1 MQKEQEYETVLLAT
15 KGLVED
21 RQLPISL
28 YANLSALLKQ
38 TLSDVSWV
46 GFYLF
51 NGTALYL
58 GPFQGK
64 VACVDI
70 TLDRGVCGL
79 AARTKKTVIVPD
91 VHQFPGHI
99 ACDEGS
105 NSEIVIPLVKNKQLI
120 GVLDIDSYSFARF
133 DKVDQNYLE
142 KFIQSFIEYLS

>member
-1 MQKEQEYETVLLAT
+1 MQKKQEYETILLAV

-21 RQLPISL
+21 CQLPISL

-46 GFYLF
+46 GFYLY

-70 TLDRGVCGL
+70 PLDRGVCGL
-79 AARTKKTVIVPD
+79 AARSKKTVIVPD

-105 NSEIVIPLVKNKQLI
+105 KSEIVIPIIKNNQLI
-120 GVLDIDSYSFARF
+120 GVLDIDSYSLSRF
-133 DKVDQNYLE
+133 DSLDQTYLE
-142 KFIQSFIEYLS
+142 KLTEVLAQSIS

>member
-1 MQKEQEYETVLLAT
+1 MQKKQEYETVLLAA

-79 AARTKKTVIVPD
+79 AARSKKTVIVPD
-91 VHQFPGHI
+91 VHKFPGHI

-105 NSEIVIPLVKNKQLI
+105 NSEIVIPLMKNNQLI
-120 GVLDIDSYSFARF
+120 GVLDIDSYTFARF
-133 DKVDQNYLE
+133 DKVDQTYLE
-142 KFIQSFIEYLS
+142 KFVQSIVKYLT

>member
-1 MQKEQEYETVLLAT
+1 MQKKQEYETILLAV

-46 GFYLF
+46 GFYLY

-70 TLDRGVCGL
+70 PLDRGVCGL
-79 AARTKKTVIVPD
+79 AARSKKTVIVPD

-105 NSEIVIPLVKNKQLI
+105 KSEIVIPIIKNNQLI
-120 GVLDIDSYSFARF
+120 GVLDIDSYLLSRF
-133 DKVDQNYLE
+133 DSLDQTYLE
-142 KFIQSFIEYLS
+142 KLTEVLAQSIS

>member
-1 MQKEQEYETVLLAT
+1 MQKKQEYETVLLAA

-21 RQLPISL
+21 KQLPISL

-91 VHQFPGHI
+91 VHKFPGHI

-105 NSEIVIPLVKNKQLI
+105 NSEIVIPLMKNKQLI
-120 GVLDIDSYSFARF
+120 GVLDIDSYTFARF
-133 DKVDQNYLE
+133 DKVDQTYLE
-142 KFIQSFIEYLS
+142 KLVQSIVKYLT

>member
-1 MQKEQEYETVLLAT
+1 MQKKQEYETVLLAA

-21 RQLPISL
+21 KQLPISL

-91 VHQFPGHI
+91 VHKFPGHI

-105 NSEIVIPLVKNKQLI
+105 NSEIVIPLMKNKQLI
-120 GVLDIDSYSFARF
+120 GVLDIDSYTFARF
-133 DKVDQNYLE
+133 DKVDQTYLE
-142 KFIQSFIEYLS
+142 KFVQSIVKYLT

>member
-1 MQKEQEYETVLLAT
+1 MQKKQEYETVLLAVQ
-15 KGLVED
+15 GLVAD

-28 YANLSALLKQ
+28 YANVSALLKQ

-70 TLDRGVCGL
+70 SLDRGVCGL
-79 AARTKKTVIVPD
+79 AARSKKTVIVPD

-105 NSEIVIPLVKNKQLI
+105 NSEIVVPLMKNNQLI
-120 GVLDIDSYSFARF
+120 GVLDIDSYSFSRF
-133 DKVDQNYLE
+133 DPLDQTYLE
-142 KFIQSFIEYLS
+142 RLITILTPYLT

>member
-1 MQKEQEYETVLLAT
+1 MQKKQEYETVLLAV
-15 KGLVED
+15 KGLVVD
-21 RQLPISL
+21 PQLPISL
-28 YANLSALLKQ
+28 YANVSALLKQ

-79 AARTKKTVIVPD
+79 AARSKKTVVVPD
-91 VHQFPGHI
+91 VHQFSGHI

-105 NSEIVIPLVKNKQLI
+105 NSEIVVPMIKNNQLI
-120 GVLDIDSYSFARF
+120 GVLDIDSYSLSRF
-133 DKVDQNYLE
+133 DAVDQTFLE
-142 KFIQSFIEYLS
+142 KFVKVIAESLS

>member
-1 MQKEQEYETVLLAT
+1 MQKKQEYETVLLAV
-15 KGLVED
+15 KGLVAD

-28 YANLSALLKQ
+28 YANVSALLKQ

-70 TLDRGVCGL
+70 SLDRGVCGL
-79 AARTKKTVIVPD
+79 AARSKKTVIVPD

-105 NSEIVIPLVKNKQLI
+105 NSEIVIPLMKNNQLI
-120 GVLDIDSYSFARF
+120 GVLDIDSYSFSRF
-133 DKVDQNYLE
+133 DMLDQTYLE
-142 KFIQSFIEYLS
+142 QLITILTPHLT

>member
-1 MQKEQEYETVLLAT
+1 MQKEQEYETVLLAAN
-15 KGLVED
+15 GLFAD
-21 RQLPISL
+21 KQLPVSL
-28 YANLSALLKQ
+28 YANISALLKQ

-79 AARTKKTVIVPD
+79 AARSKKTVIVPD

-105 NSEIVIPLVKNKQLI
+105 NSEIVVPIIKNKQLI
-120 GVLDIDSYSFARF
+120 GVLDIDSYSFSRF
-133 DKVDQNYLE
+133 DTKDQAFLE
-142 KFIQSFIEYLS
+142 KLMKALVQHLA

>member
-1 MQKEQEYETVLLAT
+1 MQKKQEYETVLLAV
-15 KGLVED
+15 KGLVTD
-21 RQLPISL
+21 PQLPVSL
-28 YANLSALLKQ
+28 YANVSALLKQ

-91 VHQFPGHI
+91 VHKFPGHI

-105 NSEIVIPLVKNKQLI
+105 NSEIVIPLMKNNQLI
-120 GVLDIDSYSFARF
+120 GVLDIDSYTFARF
-133 DKVDQNYLE
+133 DKVDQTYLE
-142 KFIQSFIEYLS
+142 KFVQSIVKYLT

>member
-1 MQKEQEYETVLLAT
+1 MQKKQEYETVLLAV
-15 KGLVED
+15 KGLVTD
-21 RQLPISL
+21 PQLPVSL
-28 YANLSALLKQ
+28 YANVSALLKQ

-91 VHQFPGHI
+91 VHKFPGHI

-105 NSEIVIPLVKNKQLI
+105 NSEIVIPLLKNNQLI
-120 GVLDIDSYSFARF
+120 GVLDIDSYTFGRF
-133 DKVDQNYLE
+133 DKVDQTYLE
-142 KFIQSFIEYLS
+142 KFVQSIVKYLT

>member
-1 MQKEQEYETVLLAT
+1 MQQEQEYETVLLAAQ
-15 KGLVED
+15 GLFAD
-21 RQLPISL
+21 KQLPISL

-79 AARTKKTVIVPD
+79 AARSKKTVIVPD

-105 NSEIVIPLVKNKQLI
+105 NSEIVVPMIKNKQLI
-120 GVLDIDSYSFARF
+120 GVLDIDSYSFSRF
-133 DKVDQNYLE
+133 DSKDQAFLE
-142 KFIQSFIEYLS
+142 KLMKALVQQLS

>member
-1 MQKEQEYETVLLAT
+1 MDKKQEYDTVLLAV

-28 YANLSALLKQ
+28 YANVSALLKQ

-70 TLDRGVCGL
+70 PLNRGVCGL
-79 AARTKKTVIVPD
+79 AARTQKTVVVAD

-105 NSEIVIPLVKNKQLI
+105 NSEIVIPIVKNNQLI
-120 GVLDIDSYSFARF
+120 GVLDIDSYSLSRF
-133 DKVDQNYLE
+133 DEVDLTYLE
-142 KFIQSFIEYLS
+142 KFTKVIAQSLS

>member
-1 MQKEQEYETVLLAT
+1 MQKEQEYETVLLAV
-15 KGLVED
+15 KGLLAD
-21 RQLPISL
+21 KQLPISL

-70 TLDRGVCGL
+70 GLDRGVCGL

-105 NSEIVIPLVKNKQLI
+105 NSEIVVPIFKNNQLLA
-120 GVLDIDSYSFARF
+120 VLDIDSYTFSRF
-133 DKVDQNYLE
+133 DSEDQIFLE
-142 KFIQSFIEYLS
+142 KLTESIAQHLS

>member
-1 MQKEQEYETVLLAT
+1 MQKKQEYETVLLAV
-15 KGLVED
+15 KGLVTD
-21 RQLPISL
+21 PQLPVSL
-28 YANLSALLKQ
+28 YANVSALLKQ

-91 VHQFPGHI
+91 VHKFPGHI

-105 NSEIVIPLVKNKQLI
+105 NSEIVIPIVKNNQLI
-120 GVLDIDSYSFARF
+120 GVLDIDSYSLSRF
-133 DKVDQNYLE
+133 DAVDQTYLE
-142 KFIQSFIEYLS
+142 KFVKVIAESLS

>member
-1 MQKEQEYETVLLAT
+1 MQKKQEYETVLLAA

-21 RQLPISL
+21 KQLPISL

-91 VHQFPGHI
+91 VHKFPGHI

-105 NSEIVIPLVKNKQLI
+105 NSEIVIPLMKNNQLI
-120 GVLDIDSYSFARF
+120 GVLDIDSYTFARF
-133 DKVDQNYLE
+133 DKVDQTYLE
-142 KFIQSFIEYLS
+142 KFVQSIVKYLT

>member
-1 MQKEQEYETVLLAT
+1 MQKKQEYEIVLLAT

-79 AARTKKTVIVPD
+79 AARTKKTVIVSD

-142 KFIQSFIEYLS
+142 KFIQSIVKYLS

>member
-1 MQKEQEYETVLLAT
+1 MQKEQEYETVLLAV
-15 KGLVED
+15 KGLLAD
-21 RQLPISL
+21 KQLPISL

-70 TLDRGVCGL
+70 ALDRGVCGL

-105 NSEIVIPLVKNKQLI
+105 NSEIVVPIFKNNQLLA
-120 GVLDIDSYSFARF
+120 VLDIDSYTFSRF
-133 DKVDQNYLE
+133 DSEDQIFLE
-142 KFIQSFIEYLS
+142 KLTEFIAQHLS

>member
-1 MQKEQEYETVLLAT
+1 MNKLSEYQSVLLAA
-15 KGLVED
+15 KGLMEEKQQPV
-21 RQLPISL
+21 SL

-51 NGTALYL
+51 NGSALYL

-70 TLDRGVCGL
+70 TLDRGVCGKS
-79 AARTKKTVIVPD
+79 ARDRQTVVVPD
-91 VHQFPGHI
+91 VHKFPGHI

-105 NSEIVIPLVKNKQLI
+105 NSEIVVPIIKNKELI
-120 GVLDIDSYSFARF
+120 GVLDIDSYQFSRF
-133 DKVDQNYLE
+133 DDTDKKQLELLMKQLVKVL
-142 KFIQSFIEYLS
+142 

>member
-1 MQKEQEYETVLLAT
+1 MQKKQEYETVLLAV
-15 KGLVED
+15 KGLVTD
-21 RQLPISL
+21 PQLPVSL
-28 YANLSALLKQ
+28 YANVSALLKQ

-70 TLDRGVCGL
+70 TLDRGVWGL

-91 VHQFPGHI
+91 VHKFPGHI

-105 NSEIVIPLVKNKQLI
+105 NSEIVIPLLKNNQLI
-120 GVLDIDSYSFARF
+120 GVLDIDSYTFARF
-133 DKVDQNYLE
+133 DKVDQTYLE
-142 KFIQSFIEYLS
+142 KFVKFIAESLS

>member
-1 MQKEQEYETVLLAT
+1 MDKKQEYETVLLAV
-15 KGLVED
+15 KGLVTD
-21 RQLPISL
+21 PQLPVSL
-28 YANLSALLKQ
+28 YANVSALLKQ

-79 AARTKKTVIVPD
+79 AARSKKTVVVPD
-91 VHQFPGHI
+91 VHKFPGHI

-105 NSEIVIPLVKNKQLI
+105 NSEIVIPIVKNNQLI
-120 GVLDIDSYSFARF
+120 GVLDIDSYSLSRF
-133 DKVDQNYLE
+133 DAVDQTYLE
-142 KFIQSFIEYLS
+142 KFVKVIAESLS

>member
-1 MQKEQEYETVLLAT
+1 MDKKQEYETVLLAV
-15 KGLVED
+15 KGLVTD
-21 RQLPISL
+21 PQLPVSL
-28 YANLSALLKQ
+28 YANVSALLKQ

-79 AARTKKTVIVPD
+79 AARSKKTVVVPN
-91 VHQFPGHI
+91 VHKFPGHI

-105 NSEIVIPLVKNKQLI
+105 NSEIVIPIVKNNQLI
-120 GVLDIDSYSFARF
+120 GVLDIDSYSLSRF
-133 DKVDQNYLE
+133 DAVDQTYLE
-142 KFIQSFIEYLS
+142 KFVKVIAESLS

>member
-1 MQKEQEYETVLLAT
+1 MQKKQEYETVLLAA

-91 VHQFPGHI
+91 VHKFPGHI

-105 NSEIVIPLVKNKQLI
+105 NSEIVIPLMKKNQLI
-120 GVLDIDSYSFARF
+120 GVLDIDSYTFARF
-133 DKVDQNYLE
+133 DKVDQTYLE
-142 KFIQSFIEYLS
+142 KLVQSIVKYLT

>member
-1 MQKEQEYETVLLAT
+1 MQKKQEYETVLLAA

-70 TLDRGVCGL
+70 TLDRGVCGF

-91 VHQFPGHI
+91 VHKFPGHI

-105 NSEIVIPLVKNKQLI
+105 NSEIVIPLMKNNQLI
-120 GVLDIDSYSFARF
+120 GVLDIDSYTFARF
-133 DKVDQNYLE
+133 DKVDQTYLE
-142 KFIQSFIEYLS
+142 KFVQSIVKYLT

>member
-1 MQKEQEYETVLLAT
+1 MQKKQEYETVLLAL
-15 KGLVED
+15 KGLVTD
-21 RQLPISL
+21 PQLPVSL
-28 YANLSALLKQ
+28 YANVSALLKQ

-79 AARTKKTVIVPD
+79 AARSKKTVVVPD
-91 VHQFPGHI
+91 VHKFPGHI

-105 NSEIVIPLVKNKQLI
+105 NSEIVIPIVKNNQLI
-120 GVLDIDSYSFARF
+120 GVLDIDSYSLSRF
-133 DKVDQNYLE
+133 DAVDQTYLE
-142 KFIQSFIEYLS
+142 KFVKVIAESLS

>member
-1 MQKEQEYETVLLAT
+1 MQKKQEYETVLLAV

-70 TLDRGVCGL
+70 PLDRGVCGL
-79 AARTKKTVIVPD
+79 AARSKKTVIVPD

-105 NSEIVIPLVKNKQLI
+105 KSEIVIPIIKNNQLI
-120 GVLDIDSYSFARF
+120 GVLDIDSYSLSRF
-133 DKVDQNYLE
+133 DSLDQTYLE
-142 KFIQSFIEYLS
+142 KLTEVLAQSIS

>member
-1 MQKEQEYETVLLAT
+1 MQKEQEYETVLLAAN
-15 KGLVED
+15 GLFAD
-21 RQLPISL
+21 KQLPVSL
-28 YANLSALLKQ
+28 YANISALLKQ

-79 AARTKKTVIVPD
+79 AARSKKTVIVPD

-105 NSEIVIPLVKNKQLI
+105 NSEIVVPIIKNKQLI
-120 GVLDIDSYSFARF
+120 GVLDIDSYSFSRF
-133 DKVDQNYLE
+133 DSKDQAFLE
-142 KFIQSFIEYLS
+142 KLMKALVQHLS